1 MIVKEHFQYVFAA
14 LLVVMVSVFSVVS
27 YLSNNGQFSPH
38 GRAPGAGARH
48 RTATTHGMDQD
59 FPLPDAR
66 HPVVKIS
73 NLHYMRK
80 MEQGKS
86 GNYFKWLKSHNIVDG
101 RERSIVL
108 RYRSNTSTCVE
119 PKPNAGHVSLVY
131 MGRTGNMMY
140 QYAGLYGIARR
151 CGLSHVISSD
161 NSLLR
166 LFRLNVTV
174 VNNSRPGQD

>member
-1 MIVKEHFQYVFAA
+1 M
-14 LLVVMVSVFSVVS
+14 L
-27 YLSNNGQFSPH
+27 
-38 GRAPGAGARH
+38 
-48 RTATTHGMDQD
+48 
-59 FPLPDAR
+59 
-66 HPVVKIS
+66 
-73 NLHYMRK
+73 K

-108 RYRSNTSTCVE
+108 RYRSNTSTCLE

-174 VNNSRPGQD
+174 VNKSPDETGASSLRVPHTTDTPNNSILKMMLNSSDI